1 VSPARPALAADS
13 RSVIGKQ
20 VQRLRRAGKLP
31 AVVFGH
37 GVPSS
42 NVTLDAH
49 EFELI
54 RKHSGANTLFD
65 LKVDGGRAT
74 PALVRGIQIHP
85 VTRRPLHVDL
95 FAVRMN
101 EEMIVDVPVVTIG
114 ESTAVTTGGG
124 TLNHVDSVKVRALP
138 DHLPQ
143 VIEVSIDG
151 LKTWDDAIYARD
163 LAIPADVTLVTD
175 PDELVVRVLPPRV
188 EEVVE
193 TIETEAVAPAEAA
206 TEGEPA
212 ADEG

>member
-1 VSPARPALAADS
+1 MSPARPALAADS
-13 RSVIGKQ
+13 RDVIGKH
-20 VQRLRRAGKLP
+20 VARLRRAGKLP

-65 LKVDGGRAT
+65 LKVDGGRPT
-74 PALVRGIQIHP
+74 PALVRGVQIHP

-101 EEMIVDVPVVTIG
+101 EEMVVDVPVIATG

-124 TLNHVDSVKVRALP
+124 TLNHIDSVKVRALP

-143 VIEVSIDG
+143 VIEVSIEG
-151 LKTWDDAIYARD
+151 LKTWEDAIYARD
-163 LAIPADVTLVTD
+163 LVIPADVTLVTD

-193 TIETEAVAPAEAA
+193 TVETEAVAPTEAA
-206 TEGEPA
+206 AEPEAAAGEG
-212 ADEG
+212 